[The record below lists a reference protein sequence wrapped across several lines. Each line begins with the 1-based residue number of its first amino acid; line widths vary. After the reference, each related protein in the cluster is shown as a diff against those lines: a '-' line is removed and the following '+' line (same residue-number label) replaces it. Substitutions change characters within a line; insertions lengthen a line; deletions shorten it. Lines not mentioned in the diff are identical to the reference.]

1 MDDKSSAG
9 AEFPASAEPPRRR
22 GGGLK
27 RKANSLGASSFF
39 SSSAPSK
46 RMSTR
51 EKTSMMSLFSN
62 SPVHN
67 GPLTRAAR
75 HVPSAFSSSAE
86 ATAPVKLED
95 KERAG
100 LAAIATA
107 AEVEER
113 KRFEELEKKIEAEFE
128 SVRSREA
135 NAHVVPNHCGWFSW
149 TKIHLLE
156 EHSLPSFFNGK
167 SPNRTPATYMEIRNW
182 IVKKFHANPNEQ
194 IELKDLSYLEV
205 ADLEARQEVLEFLD
219 YWGLINFHP
228 FPQKDSSENSK
239 GDGATEDLLLEKL
252 FRFGPVS
259 SCTELVPKPS
269 VITSSFPPGFF
280 PDSAAIREELL
291 QPEGPAV
298 EYHCNSCSAD
308 CSRKRYHCPKQ
319 ADYDLCADCF
329 SNGKFDTD
337 MSSSDFILME
347 PGEVRGLSGGKWTD
361 QETLL
366 LLEAIEIYKENWS
379 EIAEHVATKTK
390 AQCILHFVQM
400 PIEDSFYECNDME
413 DNLKESADKAAANE
427 NAPETSD
434 AKAGP
439 KEDQSQTSA
448 MEISNPEETGEKRD
462 ISENGGE
469 GKQGDHES
477 ESKTNE
483 VKATSEPSKL
493 DTGEGKAREDSEGK
507 AHEESGEGKAR
518 EESGEGKAREESGEG
533 RVCEESGEGKACE
546 ESGEDVALKAL
557 TEALEANGYVSS
569 PGLSFAEVGNPVM
582 ALATFFVRLVGGDVA
597 SASAHNSLKSLS
609 SSSPGVQLA
618 ARHCFLLEHPP
629 DNGKEQE
636 DSDRA
641 CRAVA
646 ENTEENPPRD
656 SHDETNQIA
665 NNPSSGSDTLPSA
678 DNPDKDG
685 SKSSTEENK
694 SKGSS
699 NDENKEKVKT
709 TEELDLGASHGG
721 GETNVSKELSDSDRS
736 LNAAGKLSKPESKPE
751 PSPEPVKEQEKAS
764 SAVECS
770 EHKEMGGDVEM
781 VSDTITSEKND
792 PSASTAGKEPAQAAE
807 VSKDAD
813 IVSDALPVDKNETRE
828 QPKLSLASDSVET
841 AVMLKDIDI
850 TSSEAKDTDKPGS
863 TSALVENGATTD
875 EDQKDS
881 TTEKPDD
888 EGTKDSSKIDKLKRA
903 GAAALSAAA
912 VKAKL
917 LANQEEDQ
925 IRQLAAVMIEKQLHK
940 LEMKLAFFNDMD
952 TLILRVKEQL
962 DRSRQR
968 LYQDRAQIIAARLG
982 FAASSSKPV
991 QPALAANRIAMNF
1004 SNAFPRPPISLTSQM
1019 PPIPRP
1025 LGANTSDPLNPAM
1038 AGNSTRPSSQDTASS
1053 VETK

>member
-1 MDDKSSAG
+1 MDDKSAARADS
-9 AEFPASAEPPRRR
+9 PASAEPPRRR

-27 RKANSLGASSFF
+27 RKANSLSGSSSFF

-46 RMSTR
+46 RMTTR
-51 EKTSMMSLFSN
+51 EKSAMMSSLFSN

-75 HVPSAFSSSAE
+75 HGPGTLSSSAA
-86 ATAPVKLED
+86 ATAPVKLEE

-100 LAAIATA
+100 LASVATA

-113 KRFEELEKKIEAEFE
+113 KRLEELEKKIEAEFE
-128 SVRSREA
+128 CVRSREA

-149 TKIHLLE
+149 TKIHSLE

-167 SPNRTPATYMEIRNW
+167 SPNRTPETYMEIRNW

-194 IELKDLSYLEV
+194 IELKDLSDLEV

-228 FPQKDSSENSK
+228 FPEKDSSENSK
-239 GDGATEDLLLEKL
+239 GDGAPEDSLLEKL

-259 SCTELVPKPS
+259 SCAGLVPKPS
-269 VITSSFPPGFF
+269 VITASLPPGFS

-400 PIEDSFYECNDME
+400 PIEDSFFECDDDTVE
-413 DNLKESADKAAANE
+413 NLKEPADKSATNA
-427 NAPETSD
+427 NAPETTD
-434 AKAGP
+434 AKADP
-439 KEDQSQTSA
+439 KEEQCQTSP
-448 MEISNPEETGEKRD
+448 METSNPEETGEKRD
-462 ISENGGE
+462 TSENGGE
-469 GKQGDHES
+469 VKQSDHE
-477 ESKTNE
+477 
-483 VKATSEPSKL
+483 VKSNTDEAKVTSEPSKQ
-493 DTGEGKAREDSEGK
+493 DVGEGKTC
-507 AHEESGEGKAR
+507 EESGELKD
-518 EESGEGKAREESGEG
+518 S
-533 RVCEESGEGKACE
+533 EESGEGKACE
-546 ESGEDVALKAL
+546 ESGEGKALEESCEDVALRAL
-557 TEALEANGYVSS
+557 TEALEANGYASS
-569 PGLSFAEVGNPVM
+569 PGLSFAEVGNPAI

-597 SASAHNSLKSLS
+597 SASVHNSLKSLS

-629 DNGKEQE
+629 DHGKEQE
-636 DSDRA
+636 GSDRVVTA
-641 CRAVA
+641 K
-646 ENTEENPPRD
+646 TEENSPRD
-656 SHDETNQIA
+656 SHEEMKQSDK
-665 NNPSSGSDTLPSA
+665 NPSSGSDALASV

-694 SKGSS
+694 SKVPS
-699 NDENKEKVKT
+699 NDDSKENGNT
-709 TEELDLGASHGG
+709 IGELGPGVIHGG
-721 GETNVSKELSDSDRS
+721 GETNVSKALSDLDRSPAEELSRS
-736 LNAAGKLSKPESKPE
+736 ESKSEPLPES
-751 PSPEPVKEQEKAS
+751 VKEQERGS
-764 SAVECS
+764 SAVDCS
-770 EHKEMGGDVEM
+770 DIK
-781 VSDTITSEKND
+781 TSEKND
-792 PSASTAGKEPAQAAE
+792 DRSASTAGERPTQAAE
-807 VSKDAD
+807 VSKDVET
-813 IVSDALPVDKNETRE
+813 VSDALPLDMNETDE
-828 QPKLSLASDSVET
+828 QAKLNLAADNVEP
-841 AVMLKDIDI
+841 AVVQKDIDI
-850 TSSEAKDTDKPGS
+850 TSSQPSEAKDNHQPAS
-863 TSALVENGATTD
+863 SSALVENGATT
-875 EDQKDS
+875 EEEQKES
-881 TTEKPDD
+881 TLEKPDNKETTD
-888 EGTKDSSKIDKLKRA
+888 GSKIDKLKKA
-903 GAAALSAAA
+903 GVAALSAAA

-925 IRQLAAVMIEKQLHK
+925 IRQLTAALIEKQLHK

-952 TLILRVKEQL
+952 TVILRVKEQL

-968 LYQDRAQIIAARLG
+968 LYQERAQIIAARLG
-982 FAASSSKPV
+982 FQASSSKPV
-991 QPALAANRIAMNF
+991 QPGLTANRIAMNF
-1004 SNAFPRPPISLTSQM
+1004 ANAFPRPPMSLTSQM
-1019 PPIPRP
+1019 PPIHRQ
-1025 LGANTSDPLNPAM
+1025 LGSVGTNASSDPSNPAV
-1038 AGNSTRPSSQDTASS
+1038 AGNSTRPSSQDPPSS